1 MLEGFSKYYDI
12 MTPEDKKTLLFSMI
26 SYIEINKERKPHGQ
40 LLRKIHFT
48 FPVTYDGE
56 SGVLF
61 VSSNDGTVETVCSL
75 VLRNAPVHIDIDVDV
90 EELVQSKRGQ
100 ATHTQ
105 IKQYVS
111 EHTGLNVSTLYIS
124 QIKRKYGLEV
134 SESYNK
140 PKSEDTRV
148 PQCPPE
154 KEAAIVEAMKYY
166 GIIDDSSSD
175 SR

>member
-1 MLEGFSKYYDI
+1 M
-12 MTPEDKKTLLFSMI
+12 
-26 SYIEINKERKPHGQ
+26 
-40 LLRKIHFT
+40 
-48 FPVTYDGE
+48 
-56 SGVLF
+56 
-61 VSSNDGTVETVCSL
+61 ETVCSL

-100 ATHTQ
+100 ATYTQ

-111 EHTGLNVSTLYIS
+111 EHTGLNVPTLYIS
-124 QIKRKYGLEV
+124 QIKRKYGIEV

>member
-1 MLEGFSKYYDI
+1 MRQKSDI
-12 MTPEDKKTLLFSMI
+12 
-26 SYIEINKERKPHGQ
+26 N
-40 LLRKIHFT
+40 
-48 FPVTYDGE
+48 
-56 SGVLF
+56 F
-61 VSSNDGTVETVCSL
+61 VQSSHVETVCSL

-90 EELVQSKRGQ
+90 EELVQNKRGQ

-124 QIKRKYGLEV
+124 QIKRKYGFEV